1 MKILFLCTANE
12 NRSRTAEFYFQ
23 QRYPQHNIRSAGL
36 SAKECNRSGGRL
48 CSKELLDWAD
58 KIFVMEKK
66 HRQRI
71 EQYMADAYNQKITT
85 LNIEDIY
92 KFMEQKLIKVL
103 AIKTGQIQ

>member
-12 NRSRTAEFYFQ
+12 SRSRTAEFYFQ

-48 CSKELLDWAD
+48 CSTNLLDWAD
-58 KIFVMEKK
+58 QIFVMEQK
-66 HRQRI
+66 HLQRI
-71 EQYMADAYNQKITT
+71 EHFMADIYNQKITV

-92 KFMEQKLIKVL
+92 KFMEQELIKVL
-103 AIKTGQIQ
+103 EMKTAELH